1 MGISGIRAE
10 GMALSYCAAQSGES
24 PKFQATGH
32 DIDVYQSFFR
42 KYQPV

>member
-10 GMALSYCAAQSGES
+10 GMALSYCAAQIGES
-24 PKFQATGH
+24 LKCQASGH
-32 DIDVYQSFFR
+32 DIDAYQGFFR